1 MERIVGFV
9 LMFVVVLFVQ
19 CSDGAKKKNDKKE
32 IEQNLAGEITAYPK
46 FEFSKELHK
55 FGEISEGEIAICE
68 FYFKNIGQRDL
79 IISNIESNCG
89 CTNIKWDKKPIK
101 FGKES
106 KISIEFD
113 SKGRYGKQYK
123 VITVLCNT
131 LEKEKKLYVTA
142 QVK

>member
-1 MERIVGFV
+1 MGKLTGFV
-9 LMFVVVLFVQ
+9 LILLVMIFVQ
-19 CSDGAKKKNDKKE
+19 CSDSAKTENGEKK
-32 IEQNLAGEITAYPK
+32 IEHSLTDDITAYPK

-79 IISNIESNCG
+79 IISTIESNCG
-89 CTNIKWDKKPIK
+89 CTNIKWDKQPIK
-101 FGKES
+101 FGQES
-106 KISIEFD
+106 KITIEFD

-123 VITVLCNT
+123 VITLLCNT